1 MWVPAMMVLFIIY
14 QQKLM
19 DDAETC
25 RRKMNAAA
33 ALIEGLGGEKIRWTE
48 QSQEFKAQMGRYGNH
63 GYRHNT
69 MADQKSNQLF
79 RNLTS

>member
-1 MWVPAMMVLFIIY
+1 MAEFSLFK
-14 QQKLM
+14 KLM

-48 QSQEFKAQMGRYGNH
+48 QSQEFKAQMGR
-63 GYRHNT
+63 
-69 MADQKSNQLF
+69 
-79 RNLTS
+79 

>member
-1 MWVPAMMVLFIIY
+1 
-14 QQKLM
+14 M

-48 QSQEFKAQMGRYGNH
+48 QSMEFKAQMGR
-63 GYRHNT
+63 
-69 MADQKSNQLF
+69 
-79 RNLTS
+79 

>member
-1 MWVPAMMVLFIIY
+1 MIKLIYTLYNAMYFHQVYTSNCTWCLL
-14 QQKLM
+14 QKLM

-48 QSQEFKAQMGRYGNH
+48 QSQEFKSQIGR
-63 GYRHNT
+63 
-69 MADQKSNQLF
+69 
-79 RNLTS
+79 